1 MWTHRLAMT
10 LVSMASMAVL
20 AQAPPPMPP
29 EPQAAPA
36 SVQQPNAP
44 TGSAAAL
51 TEDPAME
58 EAVRMI
64 PRVAKRR
71 ETVIDGKRVVRVAT
85 EAGLEYELIEEDG
98 VVVTTVLQP
107 ESERLR
113 VPLWRLFEW

>member
-71 ETVIDGKRVVRVAT
+71 ETVIDGLENAAEAFCMLLQGGNFGKMLVRVGA
-85 EAGLEYELIEEDG
+85 D
-98 VVVTTVLQP
+98 
-107 ESERLR
+107 
-113 VPLWRLFEW
+113 